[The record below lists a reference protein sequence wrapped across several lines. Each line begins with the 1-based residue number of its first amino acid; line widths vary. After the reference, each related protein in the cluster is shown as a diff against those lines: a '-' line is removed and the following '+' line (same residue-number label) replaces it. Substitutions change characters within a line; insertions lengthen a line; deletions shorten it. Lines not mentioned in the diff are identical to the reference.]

1 MSTPPP
7 LPEKPAS
14 LPSPPPIIPE
24 YGRPGAAQPPTA
36 APGDGS
42 VQRVF
47 DTVAGP
53 NLRLRD
59 NLIQL
64 ACVVVGTAAGAGI
77 GMMLTKAGDPPA
89 AFMLL
94 GALGGM
100 VASLLLSGMII
111 GIVRLVNRPKR
122 K

>member
-1 MSTPPP
+1 MSNPPP
-7 LPEKPAS
+7 LPPKP
-14 LPSPPPIIPE
+14 PMVPE
-24 YGRPGAAQPPTA
+24 YGRPGAPQPPGPPAGAEGTA
-36 APGDGS
+36 
-42 VQRVF
+42 QRVF

-77 GMMLTKAGDPPA
+77 GMMLTEAGESATP
-89 AFMLL
+89 FIMI

-100 VASLLLSGMII
+100 VASLLLSGLVI
-111 GIVRLVNRPKR
+111 GIVRLVTGTKR
-122 K
+122 R